1 MQVVDLADSMV
12 PLDGLWGFEKMYDPP
27 SWLLRTFLGREPG
40 HFIRLHY
47 RMPRP
52 FSDFDIHYDTMAERD
67 KAYLKLAEAFQA
79 YAAQQDGKAKGVLD
93 ERGSNEPG

>member
-1 MQVVDLADSMV
+1 MQVVDLTDGMV
-12 PLDGLWGFEKMYDPP
+12 PLDELWGFEKMYDPP
-27 SWLLRTFLGREPG
+27 SWLLRTFLGREPD

-52 FSDFDIHYDTMAERD
+52 EIAFFFFFIHYDTMAERD

-79 YAAQQDGKAKGVLD
+79 YAAQQDGKA
-93 ERGSNEPG
+93 EETR